1 MTRLLMTLLFYVRCK
16 KMADLRIQV
25 KAKPWSKERLVTDL
39 GGGSYV
45 VKTTFGATDG
55 KANEDVVGLLAEHFG
70 VAKSQV
76 VIVRGST
83 SSEKVVMVSK

>member
-1 MTRLLMTLLFYVRCK
+1 
-16 KMADLRIQV
+16 MADLRITV
-25 KAKPWSKERLVTDL
+25 KAKPWSKERSVTDL

-55 KANEDVVGLLAEHFG
+55 KANADVVELLADFFK

-76 VIVRGST
+76 TIIRGAT
-83 SSEKVVMVSK
+83 SSEKVVIITLNN